1 MYLRKKRNK
10 SGSISV
16 VVVDKSSGKYKE
28 VKTIGIAKNASDVTS
43 LIERGRRWIS
53 DYDEHLHP
61 RLDFDGGVVSS
72 RERERQEMERA
83 ISSIENVL
91 LNGCELILDS
101 VQTTGE
107 WENHQE
113 DNAHETTSANRKTIH

>member
-43 LIERGRRWIS
+43 LIERGRR
-53 DYDEHLHP
+53 
-61 RLDFDGGVVSS
+61 
-72 RERERQEMERA
+72 
-83 ISSIENVL
+83 
-91 LNGCELILDS
+91 
-101 VQTTGE
+101 
-107 WENHQE
+107 
-113 DNAHETTSANRKTIH
+113 